1 MSYMGCVVAS
11 VLRQT
16 SLASSR
22 AEVQA
27 KAEEITATEKPLE
40 KVAET
45 QDGFVTTSEATELIG
60 TTFD

>member
-1 MSYMGCVVAS
+1 MGCVVAS
-11 VLRQT
+11 VLRQK

-27 KAEEITATEKPLE
+27 KDAELTAAKKPLE

-45 QDGFVTTSEATELIG
+45 QDGSVKTSEAAELIG
-60 TTFD
+60 ITFD